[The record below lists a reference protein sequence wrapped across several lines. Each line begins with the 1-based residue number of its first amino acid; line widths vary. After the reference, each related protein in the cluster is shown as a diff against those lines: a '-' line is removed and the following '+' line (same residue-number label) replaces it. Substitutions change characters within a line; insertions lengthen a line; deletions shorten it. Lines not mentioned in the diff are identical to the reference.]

1 MSFLRIALKN
11 VLRRKLRTSLT
22 LCGVGMGIAAFVA
35 LVGFS
40 RAFES
45 EWLKIYD
52 SAGTDLA
59 VVQKTFLNTSVDESV
74 GAKIAALPE
83 VADAVPMILNMMD
96 LTPEVNAIVYG
107 WLDNSYEMDSLTL
120 IQGRRFH
127 GNQPEVMLGEILA
140 ENLGKKA
147 GDTMEIQ
154 GAPFKV
160 VGVFRGGSALETG
173 GALMAIPQLQ
183 KLADLGNKV
192 TAFHVR
198 LRPATKGES
207 PDERIQKARQAI
219 EAALPG
225 LKAVPAAE
233 RANTNQLVILARST
247 AWGTSL
253 IALFIGAL
261 GITNTMAMSVFER
274 TKEIGVL
281 RALGWKQQRVMKLIL
296 AEAAALGLVGG
307 ICGLILGWLA
317 LRILAIIP
325 QTSNIGFATI
335 GLGQAL
341 ETLVI
346 AMAIGVAAGFVPAW
360 RGARLSPVE
369 ALRYE

>member
-1 MSFLRIALKN
+1 MFFFRIALKN
-11 VLRRKLRTSLT
+11 ILRRKLRTSLT

-52 SAGTDLA
+52 SAGTDIA
-59 VVQKTFLNTSVDESV
+59 VVQKTFLNTSVDQSV
-74 GAKIAALPE
+74 GDKIRALPE

-96 LTPEVNAIVYG
+96 ITPEVNAIVYG
-107 WLDNSYEMDSLTL
+107 WLDNSYEMDSLVIT
-120 IQGRRFH
+120 QGRRFR
-127 GNQPEVMLGEILA
+127 GDQPEVMLGEILA
-140 ENLGKKA
+140 ENLGKMV
-147 GDTMEIQ
+147 GDTMDIQ

-173 GALMAIPQLQ
+173 GALMPIGQLQ

-198 LRPATKGES
+198 LRPASAGES
-207 PDERIQKARQAI
+207 PDERIQKARKSI
-219 EAALPG
+219 EAAVPG
-225 LKAVPAAE
+225 LKAVPAKD
-233 RANTNQLVILARST
+233 RASTNQLVVLARST

-274 TKEIGVL
+274 TREIGAL
-281 RALGWKQQRVMKLIL
+281 RALGWKRQRVMKLIL
-296 AEAAALGLVGG
+296 IEAAALGLVGG
-307 ICGLILGWLA
+307 VLGLLLGWGA
-317 LRILAIIP
+317 LRILAWIP
-325 QTSNIGFATI
+325 QTANIGFASIRFAQAAETLAIAVLI
-335 GLGQAL
+335 GLAS
-341 ETLVI
+341 
-346 AMAIGVAAGFVPAW
+346 GFLPAW
-360 RGARLSPVE
+360 RGARLSPME

>member
-1 MSFLRIALKN
+1 MSFFRIALKN
-11 VLRRKLRTSLT
+11 ILRRKLRTTLT
-22 LCGVGMGIAAFVA
+22 LFGVGIGIAAFVA

-40 RAFES
+40 SAFEN

-52 SAGTDLA
+52 SSGTDLA
-59 VVQKTFLNTSVDESV
+59 VVQKTFLNTSIDQSV
-74 GAKIAALPE
+74 GAKLAALPE

-96 LTPEVNAIVYG
+96 LTPDINTIVYG
-107 WLDNSYEMDSLTL
+107 WLDNSYELDPLVIT
-120 IQGRRFH
+120 QGRRFH
-127 GNQPEVMLGEILA
+127 GDKPEVMLGEILA

-147 GDTMEIQ
+147 GDTLEIQ
-154 GAPFKV
+154 GAPFSV
-160 VGVFRGGSALETG
+160 VGVFRGGSALVTG
-173 GALMAIPQLQ
+173 GAIMSIAQLQ
-183 KLADLGNKV
+183 QLADLGNKV

-198 LRPATKGES
+198 LKPASNGES
-207 PDERIQKARQAI
+207 PDERIRKARKSI

-225 LKAVPAAE
+225 LKAVPAGE
-233 RANTNQLVILARST
+233 RARTNQLVVLARST

-281 RALGWKQQRVMKLIL
+281 RALGWKQSRVMKLIL
-296 AEAAALGLVGG
+296 TEAAGLGFVGG
-307 ICGLILGWLA
+307 VFGLILGWAA
-317 LRILAIIP
+317 LRLLAVIP
-325 QTSNIGFATI
+325 QTANIGFASIRLSQAAETLAIAILI
-335 GLGQAL
+335 GLAS
-341 ETLVI
+341 
-346 AMAIGVAAGFVPAW
+346 GFVPAW

>member
-1 MSFLRIALKN
+1 MSFFFIALKN
-11 VLRRKLRTSLT
+11 ILRRKLRTSLT
-22 LCGVGMGIAAFVA
+22 LCGVGVGIAAFVA

-40 RAFES
+40 RSFER
-45 EWLKIYD
+45 EWLKIYE
-52 SAGTDLA
+52 SAGTDIA
-59 VVQKTFLNTSVDESV
+59 VVQKTFLNTSVDGSV
-74 GAKIAALPE
+74 GEKLRALPE
-83 VADAVPMILNMMD
+83 IADAEPMILNMMD
-96 LTPEVNAIVYG
+96 LTPEINAVVYG
-107 WLDNSYEMDSLTL
+107 IPESSYEMDTLTVT
-120 IQGRRFH
+120 QGRRFH
-127 GNQPEVMLGEILA
+127 GDQPEVMLGEILA

-147 GDTMEIQ
+147 GDRMDIQ
-154 GAPFKV
+154 GAPFQV
-160 VGVFRGGSALETG
+160 AGVFHGSSALETG
-173 GALMAIPQLQ
+173 GAVMSVAQLQ

-198 LRPATKGES
+198 LKPGAAGES
-207 PDERIQKARQAI
+207 TQTRISRVRKTI

-225 LKAVPAAE
+225 LKAVPASD
-233 RANTNQLVILARST
+233 RASNNQLVVLARST

-281 RALGWKQQRVMKLIL
+281 RALGWKRWRIMKLIL
-296 AEAAALGLVGG
+296 IEASVLGFVGGVLGL
-307 ICGLILGWLA
+307 LAGWGA

-325 QTSNIGFATI
+325 QTATI
-335 GLGQAL
+335 GFGTIPFLHAAEAL
-341 ETLVI
+341 AI
-346 AMAIGVAAGFVPAW
+346 AILIGVASGFMPAW

>member
-22 LCGVGMGIAAFVA
+22 MCGVGMGIAAFVA

-40 RAFES
+40 RAFEQ
-45 EWLKIYD
+45 EWFKIYD

-74 GAKIAALPE
+74 GKTLAALPE
-83 VADAVPMILNMMD
+83 VADAAPMILNMMD
-96 LTPEVNAIVYG
+96 LTPDVNAIVYG
-107 WLDNSYEMDSLTL
+107 FLDSSYELDSMTLT
-120 IQGRRFH
+120 QGRRFH
-127 GNQPEVMLGEILA
+127 ENEPELMLGEILA

-147 GDTMEIQ
+147 GDTMDIQ
-154 GAPFKV
+154 GTPFKV
-160 VGVFRGGSALETG
+160 VGVFHGGSALETG
-173 GALMAIPQLQ
+173 GALMGIPQLQ

-198 LRPATKGES
+198 LRPAKKGES
-207 PDERIQKARQAI
+207 ADERIRKARRDI

-225 LKAVPAAE
+225 LKAVPASE
-233 RANTNQLVILARST
+233 RASTNQLVTLARST

-281 RALGWKQQRVMKLIL
+281 RALGWKRQRVLKLIL
-296 AEAAALGLVGG
+296 AEAAALGFVGG

-317 LRILAIIP
+317 LRVLAVLP

-335 GLGQAL
+335 GPGQAL
-341 ETLVI
+341 ETLSI
-346 AMAIGVAAGFVPAW
+346 AVFIGVAAGFVPAW
-360 RGARLSPVE
+360 RGAKLSPVE